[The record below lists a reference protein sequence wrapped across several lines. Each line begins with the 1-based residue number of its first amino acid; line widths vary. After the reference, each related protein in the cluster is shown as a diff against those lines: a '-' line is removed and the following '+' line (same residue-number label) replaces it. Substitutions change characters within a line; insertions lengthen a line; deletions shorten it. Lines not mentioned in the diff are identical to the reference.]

1 MNKSFDPMASMLEK
15 TGLICR
21 EIAQDLI
28 QLDVGHRVKTTSE
41 YARLYRVG
49 QGTVQKAFGLL
60 KDMQAIGLESRG
72 HLGTYLAT
80 KDLGRLWAVSGRGV
94 VTGVLPLPDS
104 REFEGVATAL
114 AHLFDASN
122 IPLNLLHINGA
133 RRRIEQLKSGADFVV
148 LSRFSADR
156 AIAEDPDLNL
166 ILSSVPNSFYDSA
179 LLRVMVAAEA
189 ADRNGIR
196 RVGIDKTSWDHA
208 EVTRL
213 EFQDEPVEFVQSPYH
228 MIPDLIL
235 REVIDAAIWRRTTRR
250 VEAAS
255 SALGFL
261 PLRSEA
267 AWRVSDPLG
276 RLALVGSKADEVT
289 MCLFREVVAE
299 PRMLEIR
306 NEVISGERTPLF

>member
-1 MNKSFDPMASMLEK
+1 MNKTFDPMASMLEK

-28 QLDVGHRVKTTSE
+28 QLDAGRRVKTTSE
-41 YARLYRVG
+41 YARLFRAG
-49 QGTVQKAFGLL
+49 QGTVQKAFRKLE
-60 KDMQAIGLESRG
+60 DMHAIVLESRG
-72 HLGTYLAT
+72 HLGTYLAA
-80 KDLGRLWAVSGRGV
+80 KDLGRLWAVSGRGI

-114 AHLFDASN
+114 AHLFDASD

-148 LSRFSADR
+148 LSRFSADH
-156 AIAEDPDLNL
+156 ALAEDRDLNL
-166 ILSSVPNSFYDSA
+166 ILGSVPDSFYDSA
-179 LLRVMVAAEA
+179 SLRVMVAADA

-208 EVTRL
+208 EVTQL
-213 EFQDEPVEFVQSPYH
+213 EFENEPVQFVQSPYH
-228 MIPDLIL
+228 LIPDLIL
-235 REVIDAAIWRRTTRR
+235 GQAIDAAIWRRTTRR

-255 SALGFL
+255 NVLSFR

-267 AWRVSDPLG
+267 AWRVSEDLS
-276 RLALVGSKADEVT
+276 RLALVGMKADEVT
-289 MCLFREVVAE
+289 TCLFREVVAE

-306 NEVISGERTPLF
+306 NEVITGERIPLF